1 MSEEL
6 EEIFENAPA
15 SPQSSDGSKED
26 ISNAGKRK
34 PIEGD
39 CPICMT
45 EFEAGEELVWC
56 KAACGNNI
64 HKACFE
70 QWAKTKPGEVKCVYC
85 RTPWR
90 GDEETVKLVAKSGA
104 KNQEGYVNV
113 GSQLGLSGRRDT
125 STYYRSRS
133 RSLREF

>member
-1 MSEEL
+1 
-6 EEIFENAPA
+6 
-15 SPQSSDGSKED
+15 
-26 ISNAGKRK
+26 
-34 PIEGD
+34 
-39 CPICMT
+39 MT
-45 EFEAGEELVWC
+45 EFEAGEDLVWC

-85 RTPWR
+85 RTPWT
-90 GDEETVKLVAKSGA
+90 GDEETVGFIARNGK
-104 KNQEGYVNV
+104 KNEEGYVNV

-133 RSLREF
+133 QSSRNWLDRFDYRNEEDDDDYEDE